1 MNTKEL
7 KVDKFIRNSIQYKII
22 MPLIIFEIVSIITFF
37 IYIYNTKMSNT
48 ELGDVL
54 EVILP
59 ANTTNSISGSIALIS
74 FGFMF
79 ISSLGMILIVT
90 LVCRRVIIR
99 PIKSIL
105 EVNEQ
110 IRLGNIDARATMYS
124 YDEIGIMVSELNSLL
139 DSLGN
144 SIETKE
150 FEKNNMQNSIMKLL
164 EDVSDAATG
173 DLTVEA
179 NVGEDMTG
187 AIADSF
193 NHMIYRLRQL
203 VLNVQKATVHVNTS
217 VNEIQKNTEMLA
229 QGSASQA
236 EQILDSAAALD
247 EMALS
252 IQQVSE
258 NASLSSTVAS
268 QSLNSAKNGALAVQ
282 NTIQVISRMGNKV
295 QETENHIKSLEQ
307 HSQDIG
313 EIVSL
318 ISDISDRTSILAIN
332 ASIEASLAGDAGHGF
347 AIVAHEVERLAI
359 RASEATKQIHN
370 LVDTMQD
377 KAIKAMIAMEESTFE
392 VSRGSNVADEAGQ
405 ALREI
410 ETVSSRLADLIQSI
424 SMSATQQARG
434 SENLS
439 QAMSE
444 IANITKKTASET
456 QQASHSINQLASLS
470 NELREAVRIFKLP
483 A

>member
-1 MNTKEL
+1 M
-7 KVDKFIRNSIQYKII
+7 
-22 MPLIIFEIVSIITFF
+22 
-37 IYIYNTKMSNT
+37 
-48 ELGDVL
+48 
-54 EVILP
+54 
-59 ANTTNSISGSIALIS
+59 
-74 FGFMF
+74 
-79 ISSLGMILIVT
+79 
-90 LVCRRVIIR
+90 
-99 PIKSIL
+99 
-105 EVNEQ
+105 
-110 IRLGNIDARATMYS
+110 
-124 YDEIGIMVSELNSLL
+124 
-139 DSLGN
+139 
-144 SIETKE
+144 
-150 FEKNNMQNSIMKLL
+150 
-164 EDVSDAATG
+164 
-173 DLTVEA
+173 
-179 NVGEDMTG
+179 
-187 AIADSF
+187 
-193 NHMIYRLRQL
+193 
-203 VLNVQKATVHVNTS
+203 HVNTS

-247 EMALS
+247 EMAIS

-258 NASLSSTVAS
+258 NTALSATVAS
-268 QSLNSAKNGALAVQ
+268 QSLNSAKNGSLAVQ

-295 QETENHIKSLEQ
+295 QETENHIKSLEK

-318 ISDISDRTSILAIN
+318 ISDISDRTSILDLN

-370 LVDTMQD
+370 LVDTIQD
-377 KAIKAMIAMEESTFE
+377 KALKAMIAMEESTFE

-456 QQASHSINQLASLS
+456 QQASHSINQLASLA

>member
-1 MNTKEL
+1 
-7 KVDKFIRNSIQYKII
+7 
-22 MPLIIFEIVSIITFF
+22 
-37 IYIYNTKMSNT
+37 
-48 ELGDVL
+48 
-54 EVILP
+54 
-59 ANTTNSISGSIALIS
+59 
-74 FGFMF
+74 
-79 ISSLGMILIVT
+79 
-90 LVCRRVIIR
+90 
-99 PIKSIL
+99 
-105 EVNEQ
+105 
-110 IRLGNIDARATMYS
+110 
-124 YDEIGIMVSELNSLL
+124 
-139 DSLGN
+139 
-144 SIETKE
+144 
-150 FEKNNMQNSIMKLL
+150 
-164 EDVSDAATG
+164 
-173 DLTVEA
+173 
-179 NVGEDMTG
+179 
-187 AIADSF
+187 
-193 NHMIYRLRQL
+193 MIYRLRQL

>member
-1 MNTKEL
+1 
-7 KVDKFIRNSIQYKII
+7 
-22 MPLIIFEIVSIITFF
+22 
-37 IYIYNTKMSNT
+37 
-48 ELGDVL
+48 
-54 EVILP
+54 
-59 ANTTNSISGSIALIS
+59 
-74 FGFMF
+74 
-79 ISSLGMILIVT
+79 
-90 LVCRRVIIR
+90 
-99 PIKSIL
+99 
-105 EVNEQ
+105 
-110 IRLGNIDARATMYS
+110 
-124 YDEIGIMVSELNSLL
+124 
-139 DSLGN
+139 
-144 SIETKE
+144 
-150 FEKNNMQNSIMKLL
+150 
-164 EDVSDAATG
+164 
-173 DLTVEA
+173 
-179 NVGEDMTG
+179 
-187 AIADSF
+187 
-193 NHMIYRLRQL
+193 MIYRLRQL
-203 VLNVQKATVHVNTS
+203 VLNVQKATVHVNAS
-217 VNEIQKNTEMLA
+217 VNEIQQNTEMLA

-247 EMALS
+247 EMAVS

-258 NASLSSTVAS
+258 NAALSATVAS
-268 QSLNSAKNGALAVQ
+268 QSLNSAKNGSLAVQ

-295 QETENHIKSLEQ
+295 QETENHIKSLEK

-318 ISDISDRTSILAIN
+318 ISDISDRTSILALN
-332 ASIEASLAGDAGHGF
+332 ASTEASLAGDAEHGF
-347 AIVAHEVERLAI
+347 AIVAHEVERLAV

-377 KAIKAMIAMEESTFE
+377 KALKAMIAMEESTFE

-456 QQASHSINQLASLS
+456 QQASHSINQLASLA